1 VTWWCVT
8 LKEPWT
14 WDPKAYL
21 GIWISV
27 LVLLVPYVVAM
38 ARRSGPNPH
47 AARKVAFYVSG
58 VLIYWAA
65 TDWPLG
71 TLGAGY
77 LASAH
82 MVQFILYSLCAAPLL
97 MLGTPEWMARRVL
110 ERLRAYRAV
119 KWLSRPLIAGI
130 GFNLILLC
138 THAPGTVDTFRSSQF
153 GSFALDALWLVG
165 GLLLWSPIISPLT
178 ELQARSYFVKMV
190 YLFLA
195 AQVVPTI
202 PGGFLTFANFPL
214 YSTYELAPR
223 VWNISAGTDQAA
235 AGVLMKLGGM
245 PIIWGTMLVLMLKWA
260 RAEGHIDDP
269 TRRKRAAASSGS
281 VDAS

>member
-1 VTWWCVT
+1 MTWWCVT

-14 WDPKAYL
+14 WSPQAYV

-27 LVLLVPYVVAM
+27 LVLLVPYLVAM
-38 ARRSGPNPH
+38 ARRSGPNPER
-47 AARKVAFYVSG
+47 AKKVAFYVGG
-58 VLIYWAA
+58 VAVYWAA

-82 MVQFILYSLCAAPLL
+82 MLQFIMYSLAAAPLL

-110 ERLRAYRAV
+110 ERLRAYRAAR
-119 KWLSRPLIAGI
+119 WFSRPLVAGI

-138 THAPGTVDTFRSSQF
+138 THAPATVDSFRSSQF

-165 GLLLWSPIISPLT
+165 GILLWSPIISPLP
-178 ELQARSYFVKMV
+178 ELRARNYFVKMV

-195 AQVVPTI
+195 AQVVPMI
-202 PGGFLTFANFPL
+202 PGGFLTFADFPL

-223 VWNISAGTDQAA
+223 VWGITASSDQASAGA
-235 AGVLMKLGGM
+235 LMKIGGM
-245 PIIWGTMLVLMLKWA
+245 PIVWGTMLGLMIKWA
-260 RAEGHIDDP
+260 RSEGHIDDKA
-269 TRRKRAAASSGS
+269 RRAGAAPSEPATS
-281 VDAS
+281 

>member
-1 VTWWCVT
+1 VTWWCIT
-8 LKEPWT
+8 LKEPWS
-14 WDPKAYL
+14 WSPKAYV

-27 LVLLVPYVVAM
+27 AVLLVPYLVAM
-38 ARRSGPNPH
+38 MRRTGSNPER
-47 AARKVAFYVSG
+47 AKKMAFYVAG
-58 VLIYWAA
+58 VLVYWGA

-119 KWLSRPLIAGI
+119 KWLSRPLVAGI
-130 GFNLILLC
+130 GFNLILLS
-138 THAPGTVDTFRSSQF
+138 THAPATVDSFRSSQF
-153 GSFALDALWLVG
+153 GSFVLDALWLIG
-165 GLLLWSPIISPLT
+165 GLLLWSPIISPLP
-178 ELQARSYFVKMV
+178 ELRGRNYFVKMV

-195 AQVVPTI
+195 AQVIPTL
-202 PGGFLTFANFPL
+202 PGAFLTFSNFPL

-223 VWNISAGTDQAA
+223 VWGITAGSDQAA
-235 AGVLMKLGGM
+235 AGLIMKLGGM
-245 PIIWGTMLVLMLKWA
+245 PIIWGTMLGLMIKWA
-260 RAEGHIDDP
+260 RAEGHIDDNA
-269 TRRKRAAASSGS
+269 RKTQAANS
-281 VDAS
+281 

>member
-14 WDPKAYL
+14 WSPKAYV
-21 GIWISV
+21 GIWLSV
-27 LVLLVPYVVAM
+27 LVLLVPYLVAM

-47 AARKVAFYVSG
+47 AARKIGFYVSG
-58 VLIYWAA
+58 VLVYWGA

-119 KWLSRPLIAGI
+119 KWLSRPLVAGI
-130 GFNLILLC
+130 GFNLILLS
-138 THAPGTVDTFRSSQF
+138 THAPATVDSFRASQV
-153 GSFALDALWLVG
+153 GSFALDAAWLVG
-165 GLLLWSPIISPLT
+165 GLLLWSPIISPLP
-178 ELQARSYFVKMV
+178 ELRARNYFVKMV

-195 AQVVPTI
+195 AQVVPMI
-202 PGGFLTFANFPL
+202 PGGFLTFADFPL

-223 VWNISAGTDQAA
+223 VWGITASSDQAG
-235 AGVLMKLGGM
+235 AGALMKIGGT
-245 PIIWGTMLVLMLKWA
+245 PIIWGTMLGLMIKWA
-260 RAEGHIDDP
+260 RAEGHMDDKA
-269 TRRKRAAASSGS
+269 RKKQAANS
-281 VDAS
+281 